1 MITEDQLTSMDTLTK
16 VAEYLKVMAHPVR
29 LRIVDALI
37 HGELAVFEV
46 AEISGVSQPQACEH
60 LRLMKRQGLLDS
72 TRRGKA
78 VYYRISSES
87 LPKLLEFV
95 AIHYPDIRRA

>member
-1 MITEDQLTSMDTLTK
+1 MITEDQLTSMDKLTK
-16 VAEYLKVMAHPVR
+16 AAECLKVIAHPVR

-46 AEISGVSQPQACEH
+46 AEISGVSPPQACEH

-78 VYYRISSES
+78 VYYRISSEP
-87 LPKLLEFV
+87 LPKLLKFV
-95 AIHYPDIRRA
+95 ATHCPEIGRP

>member
-1 MITEDQLTSMDTLTK
+1 MVTKDMLTSMDTLTK
-16 VAEYLKVMAHPVR
+16 AAECLKVMAHPVR

-78 VYYRISSES
+78 VYYRISSKP
-87 LPKLLEFV
+87 LPMLLKFV
-95 AIHYPDIRRA
+95 ATHCPDIKHS